1 MNCLIVDDQK
11 IFREVIKRL
20 VEFDPTLVLLASC
33 ANAEEAQ
40 REILQH
46 KVDLLFLD
54 IRMPGMS
61 GIELAK
67 QLGDKKPL
75 IIFTTSETEFAA
87 EAFDLSV
94 VDFLVKPISHARF
107 IQAIEKAKM
116 LSKKK
121 NFSLDSTTDEF
132 VFIRTG
138 NSIKRIKID
147 EILFLEATRDYV
159 KIVLPHQTYSIH
171 SSLKEVEQK
180 LPKRIFVRVHRSFII
195 NLGKIDTAEGK
206 NLIIDNYFIPVS
218 DAYRASLNEK
228 MSFL

>member
-61 GIELAK
+61 GIELVK

-116 LSKKK
+116 IIKKK
-121 NFSLDSTTDEF
+121 NISLDSTTDEF

-138 NSIKRIKID
+138 NSIKRIRID

-159 KIVLPHQTYSIH
+159 TIVLPHQTYSIH

-180 LPKRIFVRVHRSFII
+180 LPKIFIRVHRSFIV
-195 NLGKIDTAEGK
+195 NLSKIDTAEGK
-206 NLIIDNYFIPVS
+206 NLIMDKYFIPVS

>member
-20 VEFDPTLVLLASC
+20 VEFDPTLVLVASC

-40 REILQH
+40 REIAQH

-121 NFSLDSTTDEF
+121 NISLDTTTDEF

-159 KIVLPHQTYSIH
+159 KIALPHQTYSIH

-180 LPKRIFVRVHRSFII
+180 LPKIFVRVHRSFIV

-206 NLIIDNYFIPVS
+206 NLIMDKYIIPVS

>member
-46 KVDLLFLD
+46 KIDLLFLD

-116 LSKKK
+116 IIKKK
-121 NFSLDSTTDEF
+121 NISLDSTTDEF

-138 NSIKRIKID
+138 NSIKRIRID

-159 KIVLPHQTYSIH
+159 TIVLPHQTYSIH

-180 LPKRIFVRVHRSFII
+180 LPKIFIRVHRSFIV
-195 NLGKIDTAEGK
+195 NLSKIDTAEGK
-206 NLIIDNYFIPVS
+206 NLIMDKYFIPVS